1 MTETE
6 NVIHKNG
13 IYDFNVTTEE
23 DKQLQKA
30 VFYTRDTGGTA
41 RLIFNIDKDNQDLVL
56 SSAAELELAMI
67 LAKGTE
73 SESKYL
79 VKPTIADGVRGIA
92 EYALTDSQISHAGTA
107 IAELYIKYKNSQAMR
122 VYKFEFEIK
131 KALIDSDFFPVAEF
145 YVERWDDY
153 EKIFD
158 ESFER
163 LNTKLD
169 DVDKKADD
177 LKTQFDAMQPS
188 QFAQKMDLNAHVNN
202 ADIHVS
208 SADKTNWNAKET
220 VSSAQNK
227 ADKALADAKA
237 FFELSS
243 EVQSVN
249 LTPKNGFI
257 ATQPLVARY
266 VKFGTRFLVL
276 IGGIVGKGT
285 GNGIGVCASVPS
297 LLAPETAWNK
307 LFSASQQSSSAN
319 NRANVYISAGGDI
332 SVVAAGDVTVN
343 TGLDCVI
350 YFTKEVTT

>member
-1 MTETE
+1 MTE

-13 IYDFNVTTEE
+13 VYDFNVTTEE
-23 DKQLQKA
+23 DKPLQKA
-30 VFYTRDTGGTA
+30 VFYTQDTGGTA

-67 LAKGTE
+67 LAVGKE

-79 VKPTIADGVRGIA
+79 VKPTVVDGVRGSA
-92 EYALTDSQISHAGTA
+92 EYTLTDSQIAHDGNA

-131 KALIDSDFFPVAEF
+131 KSLIDSDFFPVIEY

-163 LNTKLD
+163 LNAKLD

-177 LKTQFDAMQPS
+177 LKTQFDVMQPT
-188 QFAQKMDLNAHVNN
+188 QFAQKTDLNAHVNN
-202 ADIHVS
+202 ADIHVT
-208 SADKTNWNAKET
+208 ATDKTNWNAKET
-220 VSSAQNK
+220 TEDAQAK

-243 EVQSVN
+243 SVQSVT
-249 LTPKNGFI
+249 LTPKNGFV
-257 ATQPLVARY
+257 ASQPLVARY
-266 VKFGTRFLVL
+266 TKFGNRFLV
-276 IGGIVGKGT
+276 IVSGIVSKGT
-285 GNGIGVCASVPS
+285 GSGTGICATLPTF
-297 LLAPETAWNK
+297 LAPDASWNK
-307 LFSASQQSSSAN
+307 LYSAAQQSTAASNQANIYLSVSA
-319 NRANVYISAGGDI
+319 DI
-332 SVVAAGDVTVN
+332 NIVGVGSVDVN
-343 TGLDCVI
+343 TGLDGII
-350 YFTKEVTT
+350 YLTKEVTT

>member
-23 DKQLQKA
+23 DKPLQKA
-30 VFYTRDTGGTA
+30 VFHTKDTGGTA

-67 LAKGTE
+67 LAKGKE

-79 VKPTIADGVRGIA
+79 VKPKVVDGVQGIA
-92 EYALTDSQISHAGTA
+92 EYTLTDSQIAHDGNA

-122 VYKFEFEIK
+122 VYKFSFEIK
-131 KALIDSDFFPVAEF
+131 KALIDSDFFPVSEY

-169 DVDKKADD
+169 SVDKKADD
-177 LKTQFDAMQPS
+177 LKTQFDDMQPS
-188 QFAQKMDLNAHVNN
+188 QFAQKTDLNAHVNN

-208 SADKTNWNAKET
+208 SADKTNWNAK
-220 VSSAQNK
+220 
-227 ADKALADAKA
+227 
-237 FFELSS
+237 
-243 EVQSVN
+243 
-249 LTPKNGFI
+249 
-257 ATQPLVARY
+257 
-266 VKFGTRFLVL
+266 
-276 IGGIVGKGT
+276 
-285 GNGIGVCASVPS
+285 
-297 LLAPETAWNK
+297 
-307 LFSASQQSSSAN
+307 
-319 NRANVYISAGGDI
+319 
-332 SVVAAGDVTVN
+332 
-343 TGLDCVI
+343 
-350 YFTKEVTT
+350 

>member
-23 DKQLQKA
+23 DKPLQKA
-30 VFYTRDTGGTA
+30 VFYTQDTGGTA
-41 RLIFNIDKDNQDLVL
+41 GLIFNIDKDNQDLVL

-79 VKPTIADGVRGIA
+79 VKPTITDGVRGIA

-107 IAELYIKYKNSQAMR
+107 IAELYIKYKNTQAMR
-122 VYKFEFEIK
+122 VYKFSFEIK
-131 KALIDSDFFPVAEF
+131 KALIDSDFFPVSEY

-188 QFAQKMDLNAHVNN
+188 QFAQKTDLNAHVNN
-202 ADIHVS
+202 ADIHVT
-208 SADKTNWNAKET
+208 ATDKTSWNAKET
-220 VSSAQNK
+220 VSSAQAK

-285 GNGIGVCASVPS
+285 GTGIGVCASVPS
-297 LLAPETAWNK
+297 LLAPDTAWNK

-319 NRANVYISAGGDI
+319 NRANVYISSGGDI